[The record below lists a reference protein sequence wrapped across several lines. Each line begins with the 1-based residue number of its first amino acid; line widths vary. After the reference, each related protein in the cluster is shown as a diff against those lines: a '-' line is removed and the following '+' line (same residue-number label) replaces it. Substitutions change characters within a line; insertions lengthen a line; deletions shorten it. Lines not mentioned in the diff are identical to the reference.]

1 MSKWHAAYAENKEL
15 AMRLLFWMRDERMSL
30 SA

>member
-15 AMRLLFWMRDERMSL
+15 AMRLLFWMRDVRG
-30 SA
+30 